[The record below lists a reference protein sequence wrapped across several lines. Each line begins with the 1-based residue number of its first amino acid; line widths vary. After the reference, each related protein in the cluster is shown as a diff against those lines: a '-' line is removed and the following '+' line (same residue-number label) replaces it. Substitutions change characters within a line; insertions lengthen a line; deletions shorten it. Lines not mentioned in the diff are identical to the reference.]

1 MINFSENLITMVKK
15 YEGLYLHAYR
25 CSSDVLTIGYGHTEG
40 VKVGDV
46 ITEKEADNY
55 LIQDLSEAYNYVLH
69 YIKKYNFTLTSNQ
82 IEALTSFTFNCGAG
96 NLNKMLSSCKTID
109 DIPKKMI
116 SYNKNVYGTVLSGLV
131 KRRNSEIEMFLE
143 GGGTQMFRTVQ
154 KGSKNVAVRILQILL
169 NEVGGTLTVD
179 GVFGSMTQSAV
190 ISYQKNHMLTADGVV
205 GQITW
210 NSLLKAAG
218 FIV

>member
-1 MINFSENLITMVKK
+1 MISLSENLITMVKK
-15 YEGLYLHAYR
+15 FEGLYLHAYR
-25 CSSDVLTIGYGHTEG
+25 CSSDVLTIGFGHTEG
-40 VKVGDV
+40 VKPSDE
-46 ITEKEADNY
+46 ITEPEAEAF
-55 LIQDLSEAYNYVLH
+55 LIQDLTEAYNYVIH

-82 IEALTSFTFNCGAG
+82 IEALTSFTFNCGVG

-131 KRRNSEIEMFLE
+131 KRRNSEIKMFTE

-169 NEVGGTLTVD
+169 NEVGGNVKVD
-179 GVFGSMTQSAV
+179 GVFGSVTQSAV